1 MIKAYGF
8 SHIGYFPC
16 LCWGTKAYVL
26 KIQYSKVKHK
36 FCVYKWIDSTSAVF
50 SNMDNGCKKFHFFGY
65 FNVKDYWVSF
75 DRKMTPETYKDI
87 SQ

>member
-8 SHIGYFPC
+8 SHIYYFPC

-36 FCVYKWIDSTSAVF
+36 FCVYKWID
-50 SNMDNGCKKFHFFGY
+50 
-65 FNVKDYWVSF
+65 
-75 DRKMTPETYKDI
+75 
-87 SQ
+87 